1 MSESALSAQAVADL
15 VGGRLL
21 GDGAVVLRTVAP
33 LDRAGPESLSLAVSR
48 AYIDALRVTRAG
60 AVLVPEMLATVAD
73 GPSVRIVVEDPA
85 RALTRA
91 MQELYFLPPR
101 PAGVDPTARIGRGVR
116 LGPDVCLE
124 AYAVIGDGAQLGAR
138 TWIGAHSVIGSGV
151 ILGDDCEVGAH
162 VTCYPGTEIGTRS
175 RVKAGT
181 VLGGEGFGFH
191 SGRDGHT
198 RIPHV
203 GRCLIGD
210 DVEIGSSCTVDRGSI
225 DDTVIG
231 SGTKIDNQVHV
242 GHNVRIGRHCLL
254 MGGVGLGGSTHIG
267 DGAILAGHVGVI
279 DHIDVGAGARIGAG
293 SHVMCDVPANG
304 TWSGSPAR
312 PHRDTLRAQA
322 AALRLPTIIAALER
336 LVNGKRNDA

>member
-1 MSESALSAQAVADL
+1 MSVSALSAQAVADL

-21 GDGAVVLRTVAP
+21 GDGAVVLRSVAP

-48 AYIDALRVTRAG
+48 AYIEALRATRAG
-60 AVLVPEMLATVAD
+60 AVLVPEMLAAVPE
-73 GPSVRIVVEDPA
+73 GPAVRIVVPDPA

-91 MQELYFLPPR
+91 MQELYFVPPR
-101 PAGVDPTARIGRGVR
+101 PAGIDPTVRIGRGAR
-116 LGPDVCLE
+116 LGADVCLDP
-124 AYAVIGDGAQLGAR
+124 YVVIGEDACLGAR
-138 TWIGAHSVIGSGV
+138 TWVGAHGVIGDGV
-151 ILGDDCEVGAH
+151 ALGDDCELGAH
-162 VTCYPGTEIGTRS
+162 VTCYPGTTVGARV

-191 SGRDGHT
+191 SGQEGHT

-225 DDTVIG
+225 DDTLVG

-242 GHNVRIGRHCLL
+242 GHNVRIGRHCML

-293 SHVMCDVPANG
+293 SHVMSDVPEGA

-312 PHRDTLRAQA
+312 PHRETLRAQA
-322 AALRLPTIIAALER
+322 AALRLPHIIAAIER